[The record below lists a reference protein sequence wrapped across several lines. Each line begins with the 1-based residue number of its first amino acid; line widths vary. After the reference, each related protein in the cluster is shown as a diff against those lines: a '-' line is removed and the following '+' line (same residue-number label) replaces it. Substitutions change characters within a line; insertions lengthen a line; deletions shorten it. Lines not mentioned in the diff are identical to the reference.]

1 VLYVCATDD
10 GASARIIRVV
20 DGPHGLRPARTARS
34 ERPGELCEQG
44 PDAGVDLVADG
55 SDVVGGPVGRVGQL
69 PVQVAL
75 AGVDG
80 AGVAAAHGDHDVGG
94 ADGVVGEGL
103 GELFRQVQP
112 DLGHH
117 LVDGGV
123 DPVGGCGAGGADADA
138 APGVVVEQ
146 GGGHL

>member
-1 VLYVCATDD
+1 SRSRRAASDLCSRATRKIAELSGPTSKLGRPSTGASVAGKVVRPIKRAPTSGATRSAGSLSHELYVIATDD
-10 GASARIIRVV
+10 GASSRIIRVG

-75 AGVDG
+75 AG
-80 AGVAAAHGDHDVGG
+80 
-94 ADGVVGEGL
+94 
-103 GELFRQVQP
+103 
-112 DLGHH
+112 
-117 LVDGGV
+117 
-123 DPVGGCGAGGADADA
+123 
-138 APGVVVEQ
+138 
-146 GGGHL
+146 